1 MFKTYFK
8 AITIPVVI
16 GTIVGFIISGS
27 IDYNSLK
34 QPFLSPPSIFFPIVW
49 SILYIL
55 MGISYG
61 ILDSKSQMDNKSKT
75 IYYLQLFVNSLWSIL
90 FFTLKWRLFAFFW
103 LILLLALILI
113 MIDNFYGKNR
123 ISGLIQIPYLL
134 WTIFAGYLNL
144 SIYLLNK

>member
-16 GTIVGFIISGS
+16 GTIVGCIISGS

-90 FFTLKWRLFAFFW
+90 FFTLKWRLFAFSW

>member
-75 IYYLQLFVNSLWSIL
+75 IYYLQLFVNSLWSIF